1 MWFTTEVVAAWH
13 APASRER
20 GGRPTDSGVAI
31 AIETCLRCF
40 ASVFHQP
47 MRQKSSL
54 IHSDVSIAPSLD
66 IERNDIH

>member
-1 MWFTTEVVAAWH
+1 VWFTTAAVAAWH

-20 GGRPTDSGVAI
+20 GGRPTYSAIAI
-31 AIETCLRCF
+31 AIETCLALRL
-40 ASVFHQP
+40 VVHQP
-47 MRQKSSL
+47 MRQTSSL